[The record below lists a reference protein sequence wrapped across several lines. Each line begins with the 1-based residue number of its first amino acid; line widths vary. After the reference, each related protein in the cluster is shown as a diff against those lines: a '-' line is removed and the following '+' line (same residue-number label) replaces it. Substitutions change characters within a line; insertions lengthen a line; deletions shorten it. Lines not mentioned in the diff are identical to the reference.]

1 MSTPSLKLLAAAFA
15 SHPLVKS
22 AHAWEKAGKARVYV
36 DRVTSIDGL
45 RVNKVTMFW
54 DAATGVFEPAG
65 GWDSDLAAAL
75 NAIAKAPEAALAEGW
90 CRQVLP
96 LLLKFGRDRSDEGII
111 RALDD
116 LAAEEGFQ
124 PLSRGQA
131 LALIETGRGGAP

>member
-1 MSTPSLKLLAAAFA
+1 MIGRWGSK
-15 SHPLVKS
+15 KI
-22 AHAWEKAGKARVYV
+22 Y

-54 DAATGVFEPAG
+54 DATTGAFEPAG
-65 GWDSDLAAAL
+65 GWDGDLAAAL
-75 NAIAKAPEAALAEGW
+75 TAIAKAPEAALAEGR

-96 LLLKFGRDRSDEGII
+96 LLLKFGRDRSDDGII

-116 LAAEEGFQ
+116 LAAEEGFK

-131 LALIETGRGGAP
+131 LVLIETGRGGAP